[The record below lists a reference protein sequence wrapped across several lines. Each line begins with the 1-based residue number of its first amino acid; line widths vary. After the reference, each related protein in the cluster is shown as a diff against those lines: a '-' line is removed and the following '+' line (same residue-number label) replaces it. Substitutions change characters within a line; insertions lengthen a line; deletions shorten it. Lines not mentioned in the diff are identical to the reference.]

1 MPCGHLEPKK
11 YRLAIDFFCRPLNGK
26 RKVSF
31 LCALRASA
39 VKNFQLKN
47 LFI

>member
-11 YRLAIDFFCRPLNGK
+11 YRLVIDFL
-26 RKVSF
+26 SF

>member
-11 YRLAIDFFCRPLNGK
+11 YRLAIDT
-26 RKVSF
+26 F

-39 VKNFQLKN
+39 VKNFQLKK